1 MIVEMIVGPR
11 KGAVKAAAAVVR
23 VVDAVGFF
31 FVGNVIRIVRGNIR
45 KLVNVIYEV
54 SNATSCWFLDTDIA
68 SRC

>member
-11 KGAVKAAAAVVR
+11 KGAVKAAAVVR

-54 SNATSCWFLDTDIA
+54 SNATSCWFLDTEIA